1 MNDIQKRFALFLLG
15 CIGTRSLLVYMAKT
29 INVKYLPYMGSIA
42 LLISAGF
49 FLIYTFKL
57 RKTGGEVF
65 GDKIWWNDLRPVH
78 GLLYLLFAISAI
90 QKKSY
95 SWIFLLIDVC
105 IGLISFLT
113 FHYYNNDF
121 TKIFNY

>member
-1 MNDIQKRFALFLLG
+1 MNDIHKRFALFLVG

-29 INVKYLPYMGSIA
+29 ISTKYLPYMGALA
-42 LLISAGF
+42 LLPAIGF
-49 FLIYTFKL
+49 FSIYIFKL
-57 RKTGGEVF
+57 RETGVEVL

-95 SWIFLLIDVC
+95 SWIFLFIDVC

-113 FHYYNNDF
+113 FHYYNNNF
-121 TKIFNY
+121 KKIFN